1 MERNVLKIQKN
12 VLPEWGGGA
21 LKNEMEQSKSE
32 LKIKADDLR
41 KTAYIRYTRR
51 GVCVYYISRIK
62 YQTYNETKLKTRK
75 KKKKKK
81 SCV

>member
-1 MERNVLKIQKN
+1 
-12 VLPEWGGGA
+12 
-21 LKNEMEQSKSE
+21 MEQSKSE

-75 KKKKKK
+75 KKKKKILCLSFLK
-81 SCV
+81 YF